1 MNKGFASGFI
11 SSDIKSETINTK
23 NGEMRKIKFS
33 IACNRKVKGE
43 ADFPWFEAIG
53 KTAETIERY
62 LTKGKGI
69 YVEYHISTGK
79 YTNKEGKTVY
89 TSTNLIDSFEFPP
102 VRRDEETSPVSDAS
116 YENQDNDTHT
126 EDNSEPP
133 KQPESEFMSIP
144 DDIDDGIGELP
155 FR

>member
-23 NGEMRKIKFS
+23 NGEMKKIKFS
-33 IACNRKVKGE
+33 IACNRKTKGE
-43 ADFPWFEAIG
+43 ADFPWFEALG
-53 KTAETIERY
+53 KTAETIETY
-62 LTKGKGI
+62 LCKGKGI
-69 YVEYHISTGK
+69 YVEYHIATGK

-102 VRRDEETSPVSDAS
+102 VRRDEESTPVEQTTDTSA
-116 YENQDNDTHT
+116 QDDTHT
-126 EDNSEPP
+126 
-133 KQPESEFMSIP
+133 QPSAPNNNYMDIP
-144 DDIDDGIGELP
+144 DDIESELP